1 VRLLVVGGGIT
12 GLAAAW
18 EAARREEPVEVVVL
32 EASDRLGGKL
42 RTEHEDGVL
51 YEHGPDSFVSYRP
64 AGVQLVKELGL
75 EDQLIRIRGVRSVSL
90 RARGK
95 LRPLPQGMGMVLPT
109 RLWPFVTTRILS
121 PLDKVRAALDL
132 VLPRQLTPG
141 RDVAIGT
148 LLRKRLG
155 GGIVHRFADPMVGG
169 IYGASVD
176 DLSLDAVLPSL
187 RADET
192 EHRSL
197 MLAALAQ
204 GRRARSGGRGPGSP
218 FATLRDGLGRLI
230 DALEEQL
237 RSSAVT
243 LRTGVSVDAL
253 TRTEGGGVSARLS
266 DGTEVTAD
274 AVVLAGGV
282 AASARLLSDVAP
294 TASAALD
301 AVPLATS
308 TVVNL
313 VYPLSAFPEPPTGQ
327 GWLEGEAAPISG
339 VTISSSKWEGRTPE
353 DQVLI
358 RAFVPQRLGPVAL
371 APDDE
376 LLAHVTSHVAG
387 VMGVRTAPVQTR
399 VTRWRSAMPVYT
411 VGHLDRVAAVEE
423 ALEALPAWRVAG
435 SALRGVGIPDCI
447 ADGRRQ
453 AGLALD
459 AARLEASSTTT
470 VEPVPSESEH
480 THV

>member
-1 VRLLVVGGGIT
+1 MRLLVIGGGIT

-18 EAARREEPVEVVVL
+18 EASRREEPVEVVVV
-32 EASDRLGGKL
+32 EATDRLGGKL
-42 RTEHEDGVL
+42 RTEREDGVL

-64 AGVQLVKELGL
+64 AGIQLVKELGL
-75 EDQLIRIRGVRSVSL
+75 EDQLIRIRGARSVSL

-121 PLDKVRAALDL
+121 PVDKVRAALDL
-132 VLPRQLTPG
+132 LLPRQLIPG
-141 RDVAIGT
+141 RDEAIGT

-155 GGIVHRFADPMVGG
+155 AGIVRRFADPMVGG

-176 DLSLDAVLPSL
+176 ELSLDAVLPSV

-192 EHRSL
+192 THRSL

-204 GRRARSGGRGPGSP
+204 GRKARSAGRGPGSP
-218 FATLRDGLGRLI
+218 FATLRDGLGSLA

-237 RSSAVT
+237 GASGAV
-243 LRTGVSVDAL
+243 LRTGVSVDSLAA
-253 TRTEGGGVSARLS
+253 TEAGGVSARLS
-266 DGTEVTAD
+266 DGTEVVAD

-282 AASARLLSDVAP
+282 AASARLLSLVAP
-294 TASAALD
+294 AASAALA

-313 VYPLSAFPEPPTGQ
+313 VYPVAAFPEPPTGQ
-327 GWLEGEAAPISG
+327 GWLEGEPAPISG
-339 VTISSSKWEGRTPE
+339 VTISSSKWEGRSPE
-353 DQVLI
+353 DRVLI

-376 LLAHVTSHVAG
+376 LVGHVTAHLAR
-387 VMGVRTAPVQTR
+387 VMGVRGDPLQTR

-411 VGHLDRVAAVEE
+411 VGHLDRVATVEK
-423 ALEALPAWRVAG
+423 ALAELPSWRVAG
-435 SALRGVGIPDCI
+435 SAVRGVGVPDCI

-453 AGLALD
+453 AALALD
-459 AARLEASSTTT
+459 AAHASASSTTT

>member
-1 VRLLVVGGGIT
+1 MRLLVVGGGIT

-18 EAARREEPVEVVVL
+18 EATRRDEVVEVVLL

-51 YEHGPDSFVSYRP
+51 YEHGPDSFVSYKP

-75 EDQLIRIRGVRSVSL
+75 EDQLIRIRGARSVSL
-90 RARGK
+90 RARGR

-132 VLPRQLTPG
+132 VLPRRLTPG
-141 RDVAIGT
+141 RDEAIGT

-155 GGIVHRFADPMVGG
+155 AGVVHRFADPMVGG

-192 EHRSL
+192 AHRSL

-204 GRRARSGGRGPGSP
+204 GRKARAAGRGPSSP
-218 FATLRDGLGRLI
+218 FATLREGLGSLV

-237 RSSAVT
+237 GAAGVT
-243 LRTGVSVDAL
+243 VRTGASVERL
-253 TRTEGGGVSARLS
+253 TPTEAGGGTATLS
-266 DGTEVTAD
+266 DGEEVSAD
-274 AVVLAGGV
+274 AVILAGGV
-282 AASARLLSDVAP
+282 ATSARLLADVAP
-294 TASAALD
+294 AASVALD

-327 GWLEGEAAPISG
+327 GWLEGEPAPISG
-339 VTISSSKWEGRTPE
+339 VTISSSKWEGRAPE
-353 DQVLI
+353 DRVLI
-358 RAFVPQRLGPVAL
+358 RASVPQRLAPAAF

-376 LLAHVTSHVAG
+376 LVSDVTSHLAQ
-387 VMGVRTAPVQTR
+387 VMGIRAAPVATR
-399 VTRWRSAMPVYT
+399 VMRWRSVMPIYT
-411 VGHLDRVAAVEE
+411 VGHLDRVATVER
-423 ALEALPAWRVAG
+423 ALAELPSWRVAG
-435 SALRGVGIPDCI
+435 SAVRGVGIPDCI

-453 AGLALD
+453 AVLALD
-459 AARLEASSTTT
+459 AARMAGPSASTFDS
-470 VEPVPSESEH
+470 VPSESERSH
-480 THV
+480 A

>member
-1 VRLLVVGGGIT
+1 MRLLVVGGGIT

-18 EAARREEPVEVVVL
+18 EAVRRDEPVEVVLL

-42 RTEHEDGVL
+42 WTEHDGGVL

-75 EDQLIRIRGVRSVSL
+75 EDQLIRIRGARSVSL
-90 RARGK
+90 RARGR

-141 RDVAIGT
+141 RDEAIGT

-155 GGIVHRFADPMVGG
+155 AGIVRRFADPMVGG

-192 EHRSL
+192 AHRSL
-197 MLAALAQ
+197 LLAALAQ
-204 GRRARSGGRGPGSP
+204 GRKARSTSRGPSSP
-218 FATLRDGLGRLI
+218 FATLRDGLGSLV
-230 DALEEQL
+230 DTLVDQL
-237 RSSAVT
+237 RAAGAT
-243 LRTGVSVDAL
+243 LRTGSSVESLVTTGA
-253 TRTEGGGVSARLS
+253 GGVTATLAGGEQVS
-266 DGTEVTAD
+266 AD
-274 AVVLAGGV
+274 AVVIAAGV
-282 AASARLLSDVAP
+282 ATSARLLADVAP
-294 TASAALD
+294 EASVALD

-313 VYPLSAFPEPPTGQ
+313 VYPVSAFPEPPTGQ

-339 VTISSSKWEGRTPE
+339 VTISSSKWEGRAP
-353 DQVLI
+353 DDLVLI

-376 LLAHVTSHVAG
+376 LVARVTAHLAD
-387 VMGVRTAPVQTR
+387 VMGVRTDPVVTR

-411 VGHLDRVAAVEE
+411 VGHLDRVATVER
-423 ALEALPAWRVAG
+423 ALADLPTWRVAG
-435 SALRGVGIPDCI
+435 SAVRGVGIPDCI

-453 AGLALD
+453 AALALD
-459 AARLEASSTTT
+459 AAQTSVPSAST
-470 VEPVPSESEH
+470 VDSVPSER
-480 THV
+480 

>member
-1 VRLLVVGGGIT
+1 MRLLVVGGGIT

-18 EAARREEPVEVVVL
+18 EAVRRDEASEVVVL
-32 EASDRLGGKL
+32 EKSDRLGGKL
-42 RTEHEDGVL
+42 RTEHEDGIL

-64 AGVQLVKELGL
+64 AGVQLVKELGI
-75 EDQLIRIRGVRSVSL
+75 EDQLIRIRGARSVSL
-90 RARGK
+90 RARGE

-141 RDVAIGT
+141 RDEAIGT

-155 GGIVHRFADPMVGG
+155 AGIVRRFADPMVGG

-192 EHRSL
+192 THRSL

-204 GRRARSGGRGPGSP
+204 GRKARTASRGPSSP
-218 FATLRDGLGRLI
+218 FATLRDGLGSLV
-230 DALEEQL
+230 DTLVEQL
-237 RSSAVT
+237 RAAGVT
-243 LRTGVSVDAL
+243 LRTDAAVVEL
-253 TRTEGGGVSARLS
+253 SPTADGGVTATLS
-266 DGTEVTAD
+266 DGEHVSAD

-282 AASARLLSDVAP
+282 S
-294 TASAALD
+294 ASAALLAQVAPAASAALG
-301 AVPLATS
+301 AVPLGTS

-313 VYPLSAFPEPPTGQ
+313 VYPVSAFPEPPTGQ
-327 GWLEGEAAPISG
+327 GWLEGESAPISG
-339 VTISSSKWEGRTPE
+339 VTISSSKWEGRAPE
-353 DQVLI
+353 DRVLI

-376 LLAHVTSHVAG
+376 LVATVTAHLAS
-387 VMGVRTAPVQTR
+387 VMGIRTAPVTTR

-411 VGHLDRVAAVEE
+411 VGHLDRVATVER
-423 ALEALPAWRVAG
+423 ALAGLPTWRVAG
-435 SALRGVGIPDCI
+435 SAVRGVGIPDCI

-453 AGLALD
+453 ASLAIAATSVLSASTVD
-459 AARLEASSTTT
+459 A
-470 VEPVPSESEH
+470 VPSESERSH
-480 THV
+480 A